1 METVF
6 TIFCPQRK
14 RLLDVRSG
22 LVRLHM
28 TLILAELVTYER
40 INGRVASSNKLL
52 QLVANDPWFTWLHP
66 FPLLVYRIDQLL
78 EGDSEFSL
86 VEGESIL
93 KMVRFF
99 IRLSEEGDGF
109 ARSYYEAL
117 QREPEV
123 VVAHM
128 ELLNL
133 LTFAKIADPQPVAI
147 AAVGPK
153 TSR

>member
-1 METVF
+1 METAF
-6 TIFCPQRK
+6 PTLCPQRK
-14 RLLDVRSG
+14 RLLDIRSG

-40 INGRVASSNKLL
+40 INGRVASSSTLL
-52 QLVANDPWFTWLHP
+52 QLVASDPWFTWLHP
-66 FPLLVYRIDQLL
+66 FPLLVHRIDQLL
-78 EGDSEFSL
+78 EDDSEFWL

-93 KMVRFF
+93 KIVRFV
-99 IRLSEEGDGF
+99 IRLSDEGDGF

-128 ELLNL
+128 ELIIL
-133 LTFAKIADPQPVAI
+133 LTFAKVADPQPVAI
-147 AAVGPK
+147 VAVAPK